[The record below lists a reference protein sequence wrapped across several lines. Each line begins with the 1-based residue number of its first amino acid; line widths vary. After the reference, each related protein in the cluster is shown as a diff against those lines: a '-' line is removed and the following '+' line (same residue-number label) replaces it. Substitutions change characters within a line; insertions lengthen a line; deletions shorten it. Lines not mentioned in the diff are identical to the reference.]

1 MTFAAFYA
9 IICPMKNQKRKE
21 TAANEP
27 AKVRPS
33 VLSLA
38 QLKREIKR
46 DRRANKP
53 LNLWG

>member
-27 AKVRPS
+27 AKARAS
-33 VLSLA
+33 MLSLA
-38 QLKREIKR
+38 QLTREIR
-46 DRRANKP
+46 RERRANKP